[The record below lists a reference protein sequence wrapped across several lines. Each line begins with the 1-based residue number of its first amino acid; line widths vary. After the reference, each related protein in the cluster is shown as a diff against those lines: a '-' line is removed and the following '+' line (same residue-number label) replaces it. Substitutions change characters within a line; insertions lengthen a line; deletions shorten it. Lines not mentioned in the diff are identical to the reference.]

1 MKVVKRWRR
10 RKGITA
16 TGNQYLP
23 GSPALLITS
32 LNEGSQRSLLF
43 RVHRKNQ
50 TCFCC
55 QENWGWDGGLVLSL
69 ASRRTAR

>member
-1 MKVVKRWRR
+1 MRAGWSSGRRMGWRKAGMKVVKRWRR

-43 RVHRKNQ
+43 
-50 TCFCC
+50 
-55 QENWGWDGGLVLSL
+55 
-69 ASRRTAR
+69 